1 MHTDEQ
7 EPLTHA
13 CAVNCLPMW
22 SGPWKWVVYTVD
34 TSEDALALRA
44 RGVDMLETDR
54 IRTLLRDPRLGG
66 AQA

>member
-13 CAVNCLPMW
+13 RTVNCLPMW
-22 SGPWKWVVYTVD
+22 PGPWKWVVYTVD
-34 TSEDALALRA
+34 MSEDALGLRA

-54 IRTLLRDPRLGG
+54 IRTLPRDSRLGG